1 MYPIIQSFIQ
11 EAITQFE
18 FIPAQRKEA
27 LAKIAQYCLA
37 QEKSTQ
43 QAALVYICTHNSR
56 RSHFGQVWAQ
66 VAAAY
71 YGFTHVQMY
80 SGGTEA
86 TAFNSNAIQ
95 ALRTMGF
102 VITSNEE
109 LVNPHYEVSFSEE
122 TNSVSCF
129 SKRYDDL
136 SNPQTNFCAVMTCN
150 DADEKCPYIVGAS
163 LRVATPYDDP
173 KAFDGKAEQDA
184 KYLERSKQLAIE
196 CLYLFST
203 IVK

>member
-1 MYPIIQSFIQ
+1 MYPTIQSFIQ

-18 FIPAQRKEA
+18 FIPSQRKQA

-37 QEKSTQ
+37 KEKSAQ
-43 QAALVYICTHNSR
+43 QAFLVYICTHNSR

-66 VAAAY
+66 VAANY
-71 YGFTHVQMY
+71 YGFKHVQTF

-86 TAFNSNAIQ
+86 TAFNPNAIQ

-109 LVNPHYEVSFSEE
+109 PVNPHYVVSFSEE
-122 TNSVSCF
+122 ANPVSCF

-136 SNPQTNFCAVMTCN
+136 SNPQKDFCAVMTCN
-150 DADEKCPYIVGAS
+150 DADEKCPVIVGAS
-163 LRVATPYDDP
+163 LRVATPFNDP
-173 KAFDGKAEQDA
+173 KAFDGMVEQDA
-184 KYLERSKQLAIE
+184 MYLERSKQIAIE
-196 CLYLFST
+196 CLYVFST
-203 IVK
+203 LVH